1 MFIQVSA
8 ALNHHRRSSKMKTLA
23 LLTISAAVLASTT
36 LFSSAFAQDTT
47 RSDVV
52 PTYQQ
57 QAAPQQAQA
66 MGSSEGPATTGS
78 SMSGHRPTTSSN
90 MAYPQSCAGPVS
102 FCNVYFGS

>member
-1 MFIQVSA
+1 
-8 ALNHHRRSSKMKTLA
+8 MKTLA
-23 LLTISAAVLASTT
+23 LLTMSAAVLASTT

-47 RSDVV
+47 RPDAV
-52 PTYQQ
+52 PSYQQ
-57 QAAPQQAQA
+57 QVAPQQTQA
-66 MGSSEGPATTGS
+66 TNSSEGPATMGS